1 MILNINKIKILK
13 EFSSGYHKR
22 IYGRD
27 IAKKLKMNQKTVSN
41 VLNRLEK
48 EHILEYKKEGKNKYY
63 YLNVLPSS
71 KRGNGANRNAKE
83 TRLPYKI

>member
-1 MILNINKIKILK
+1 MSNMILNINKIKILK

-27 IAKKLKMNQKTVSN
+27 IAKKLKMNQKTVST

-48 EHILEYKKEGKNKYY
+48 
-63 YLNVLPSS
+63 
-71 KRGNGANRNAKE
+71 
-83 TRLPYKI
+83 